1 MSGAISSVEACH
13 TPENTLEQREKYSL
27 FCSHPRPKLQNRETR
42 LHIMLIKEAK
52 NSAEDGDAE
61 EAGDNAE
68 EIEDDSEDSTAN
80 RVG

>member
-1 MSGAISSVEACH
+1 
-13 TPENTLEQREKYSL
+13 
-27 FCSHPRPKLQNRETR
+27 
-42 LHIMLIKEAK
+42 MLIKEAK

-80 RVG
+80 RVGQADYSRMKALQTEKPNTARVQGFETGQ

>member
-13 TPENTLEQREKYSL
+13 TPENTLEQREKYGL
-27 FCSHPRPKLQNRETR
+27 FCSHPRPKLQNGETR
-42 LHIMLIKEAK
+42 LDIMLIKEAK
-52 NSAEDGDAE
+52 NNAEGGDEE
-61 EAGDNAE
+61 EAGDDAE